1 MEQRKSDLDTGD
13 GNVINVNNDG
23 LNYSFDFSNQVVP
36 DNNQV
41 NAQFNGNVQPA
52 PEPNFQA
59 NVQPM
64 PEANFQAN
72 VQPMPMNEPS
82 FQADVQPTPMPEVS
96 PAEVQPTVMPQVNA
110 SEVTPVM
117 NGGSLEQN
125 VNVQPVSEEALQA
138 VNQAEPSVQVTP
150 VQEAVQPQVASEQ
163 SQNSEGEIIKDKKS
177 TKTFLFLIIGIIVA
191 FIIALPFIKNI
202 IG

>member
-23 LNYSFDFSNQVVP
+23 LNYSFDFSNQVAP

-41 NAQFNGNVQPA
+41 NTQFNGNVQPA

-59 NVQPM
+59 SPM

-82 FQADVQPTPMPEVS
+82 FQADVQPAPMPEVS
-96 PAEVQPTVMPQVNA
+96 PAEVQPMPQVNA
-110 SEVTPVM
+110 SEATPVM

-125 VNVQPVSEEALQA
+125 VNVQPVSEEAPQT

-177 TKTFLFLIIGIIVA
+177 TKSFLFLIIGIIVA